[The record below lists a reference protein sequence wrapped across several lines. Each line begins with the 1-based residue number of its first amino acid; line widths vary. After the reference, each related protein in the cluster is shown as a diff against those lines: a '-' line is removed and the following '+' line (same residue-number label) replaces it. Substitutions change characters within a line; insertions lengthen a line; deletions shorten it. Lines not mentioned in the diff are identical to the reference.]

1 MRRIAIIH
9 TGGLGDFLQI
19 LPVVDAM
26 RQRWPEVAVTVIGRP
41 EWTCV
46 AEAAGLVDRTVS
58 AETCGLHRLLVP
70 SAGFDDV
77 PEAVAC
83 AHIILTFLLQSDL
96 VANLQ
101 RWSAADVLCVKSFPA
116 VRQRDRSA
124 AQFVYDQV
132 AKPLDLPETIA
143 VPRLALP
150 DDLAERGDI
159 ASRFPGV
166 HHAAVLHP
174 GSGSREK
181 NWPLDRFRKLAS
193 QLVDAGVA
201 PVWLLGPAE
210 AERDEF
216 ADVAE
221 GDACLSGAP
230 LLLASALLASSSVT
244 VGNDSGITHLAA
256 ALGTPTVA
264 LFGPSD
270 PDVWAPRGDHVAWL
284 RTSGGAMAAIEVDD
298 VLARVLACRNGR
310 QSA

>member
-1 MRRIAIIH
+1 LRRIAIIH

-19 LPVVDAM
+19 LPVIDAM
-26 RQRWPEVAVTVIGRP
+26 RQKWPEVTVSVIGRP

-58 AETCGLHRLLVP
+58 AETCGLHRLLAP

-83 AHIILTFLLQSDL
+83 AHLIITFLLQDDL
-96 VANLQ
+96 VANLE
-101 RWSAADVLCVKSFPA
+101 RWSAADVLCAESFPA
-116 VRQRDRSA
+116 GPRCNSSA

-132 AKPLDLPETIA
+132 AGPLGLPETIA
-143 VPRLALP
+143 VPRLSLP
-150 DDLAERGDI
+150 DDLAEHDDI
-159 ASRFPGV
+159 VSQFPGV
-166 HHAAVLHP
+166 HRAAVLHP

-181 NWPLDRFRKLAS
+181 NWPLDRFRELAAR
-193 QLVDAGVA
+193 LGDAGLA

-216 ADVAE
+216 ADAAG
-221 GDACLSGAP
+221 GDPCLSGAS
-230 LLLASALLASSSVT
+230 LRLAAALLASASVT

-270 PDVWAPRGDHVAWL
+270 PAVWAPRGDHVAWL
-284 RTSGGAMAAIEVDD
+284 RAPGGAMAAIDVED
-298 VLARVLACRNGR
+298 VLAQVAQCRNDR
-310 QSA
+310 E